1 MVFDKTGTLTRGKP
15 FLTDVVSV
23 PSPALDRLVAASP
36 AAAAVRVVAPAPGPD
51 AGAADSASSPAA
63 AAAAAA
69 AAVLALAAA
78 CEAYS
83 EHPVGR
89 AMVDAAAAAAEES
102 AAAAAAVA
110 AAAAAAAS
118 SKNKSE
124 GDNTTTQQQQQQ
136 QHGRQH
142 QPLST
147 LPEVGTGLENGVS
160 FNGTG
165 AGAGAGADGVTEFV
179 SEPGCGVACQ
189 HPLGRVCVGTRA
201 WAESNGGKRNKVVRV
216 SKGGEERDSLE
227 AADAIMRGEWMSAC
241 VRSCVRPCV
250 CVLLA

>member
-124 GDNTTTQQQQQQ
+124 GDNTTTQQQQ
-136 QHGRQH
+136 HGRQH